1 MQNVFKETRLLEK
14 RAMDKFLLTEEI
26 LLENASLGLKNIIT
40 HLTHPKSLIY
50 IICGGGNNGADGLA
64 LARKLDGD
72 YVVRVYM
79 ASEPK
84 SPMCEREFFRCKS
97 VGIHFVNKLY
107 ASDVVV
113 DCLYGSGF
121 KGEISPLNLELLKT
135 MNKMAR
141 LKIACDLPSG
151 IMQRNARVAFKAD
164 HTVVMGA
171 LKVDLLSEWAKDFIG
186 KLWVVDL
193 GISRKHYE
201 LSSKMKLL
209 EKTDLFLPHRKK
221 LDTHKGEYGHLAI
234 LFRKSPLSKSG
245 ASVMSALSAIA
256 FGAGKVSL
264 VGEVENLPFS
274 VMQASEIPSQATALA
289 FGMGMGEVREE
300 DFALARTLPC
310 VLDADVFAYAGLKKH
325 LNEMPNAVLTPHIK
339 EFASLLKICGI
350 TDLGIEELKAD
361 RLVWVEEFCSLFPHL
376 TLVLKGA
383 NTIIA
388 RGSEIY
394 FSSFGNANLAKAGS
408 GDVLSGMIASLL
420 AQGYD
425 PLKASISGVLAHAL
439 ASEKI
444 QSSYGLNPSDLIEA
458 IKFL

>member
-14 RAMDKFLLTEEI
+14 RAIDKFLLTEEI

-40 HLTHPKSLIY
+40 ALTHPKSLIY

-72 YVVRVYM
+72 YNVRVYM

-107 ASDVVV
+107 SSDVVV

-121 KGEISPLNLELLKT
+121 RGEISPLNLELLTT

-141 LKIACDLPSG
+141 LNIACDLPSG
-151 IMQRNARVAFKAD
+151 IMQRNAKIAFRAD
-164 HTVVMGA
+164 HTIAMGA

-193 GISRKHYE
+193 GVSRKHYE

-209 EKTDLFLPHRKK
+209 DKTDLSLPHRKK

-234 LFRKSPLSKSG
+234 LCKKSPLSKGG

-274 VMQASEIPSQATALA
+274 VMNLKEIPSDATALA
-289 FGMGMGEVREE
+289 FGMGAGEITE
-300 DFALARTLPC
+300 DDLSLCKTLPC
-310 VLDADVFAYAGLKKH
+310 VLDADVFAYSGLKQH
-325 LNEMPNAVLTPHIK
+325 LNEMQHTILTPHIK
-339 EFASLLKICGI
+339 EFASLLRVCGI
-350 TDLGIEELKAD
+350 ADLGIDELKMD
-361 RLVWVEEFCSLFPHL
+361 RLSWVEEFCSLYPHI

-394 FSSFGNANLAKAGS
+394 FSSFGGANLAKAGS

-425 PLKASISGVLAHAL
+425 PLRASISGVLAHAL

-444 QSSYGLNPSDLIEA
+444 QTSYGLNPTDLIEA

>member
-14 RAMDKFLLTEEI
+14 RAIDKFLLTEEI
-26 LLENASLGLKNIIT
+26 LLENASLGLKNVIT

-64 LARKLDGD
+64 LARKLDGE
-72 YVVRVYM
+72 YNVRVYM

-97 VGIHFVNKLY
+97 VGINFVNKLY
-107 ASDVVV
+107 ACDVVV

-135 MNKMAR
+135 MNKMGR
-141 LKIACDLPSG
+141 LNIACDLPSG
-151 IMQRNARVAFKAD
+151 VMQRNAKIAFRAD

-171 LKVDLLSEWAKDFIG
+171 LKADLFSEWAKDFIG

-193 GISRKHYE
+193 GVSRKHYE
-201 LSSKMKLL
+201 LRSKIKLL
-209 EKTDLFLPHRKK
+209 EKTDLSLPYRKK

-234 LFRKSPLSKSG
+234 LSRKSPLSKSG
-245 ASVMSALSAIA
+245 ASMMSALSAIA
-256 FGAGKVSL
+256 FGVGKVSL

-274 VMQASEIPSQATALA
+274 VMHSSEIPSQATALA
-289 FGMGMGEVREE
+289 FGMGMGEIREE
-300 DFALARTLPC
+300 DFAMCETLPC
-310 VLDADVFAYAGLKKH
+310 VLDADIFGYTGLKKH
-325 LNEMPNAVLTPHIK
+325 LNQIQNGVLTPHIK

-350 TDLGIEELKAD
+350 ADLGIEELKSN
-361 RLVWVEEFCSLFPHL
+361 RLSWVEEFCSLFPHIV
-376 TLVLKGA
+376 LVLKGA
-383 NTIIA
+383 NTLIA
-388 RGSEIY
+388 RGDEMY
-394 FSSFGNANLAKAGS
+394 FSSFGGANLAKAGS
-408 GDVLSGMIASLL
+408 GDVLSGMIGSLL

-444 QSSYGLNPSDLIEA
+444 QTSYGLNPSDLIEA